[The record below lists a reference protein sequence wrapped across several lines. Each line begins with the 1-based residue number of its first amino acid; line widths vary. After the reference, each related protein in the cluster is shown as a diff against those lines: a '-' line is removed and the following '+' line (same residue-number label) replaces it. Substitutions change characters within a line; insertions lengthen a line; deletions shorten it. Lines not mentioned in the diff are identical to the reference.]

1 MYLIKCFSCLHLCH
15 DCSTV
20 VLGKNVAA
28 LAPFHELRNWISSP
42 CRPAT
47 DLWLNHPLTWLS
59 WASISCMAVWHSIL
73 FHYIQ
78 FDATKSVGAPPY
90 RNISQ
95 TNGAWFCLLKS
106 PIAVL
111 KNFRCCVCVWV
122 GGKLQ
127 SFLLPRCI
135 SLTLKKVHKTQKKS
149 MQSSKNGKNL
159 PVSSILLKWCLKVCH
174 TLICMPCLQ
183 IIITA
188 FRLTPSSLQSSKAL
202 DIHVCQPDFGNCNLR
217 KIVAQ
222 FCDLAKLLNQLCLS
236 NRFGAFNYHKLNTA
250 LQRILIRQIEYIAAK
265 GVVLPKGFT
274 FNLSPSLLLFSFF
287 FFLLSIY

>member
-1 MYLIKCFSCLHLCH
+1 
-15 DCSTV
+15 
-20 VLGKNVAA
+20 
-28 LAPFHELRNWISSP
+28 
-42 CRPAT
+42 
-47 DLWLNHPLTWLS
+47 
-59 WASISCMAVWHSIL
+59 
-73 FHYIQ
+73 
-78 FDATKSVGAPPY
+78 
-90 RNISQ
+90 
-95 TNGAWFCLLKS
+95 
-106 PIAVL
+106 
-111 KNFRCCVCVWV
+111 
-122 GGKLQ
+122 
-127 SFLLPRCI
+127 
-135 SLTLKKVHKTQKKS
+135 
-149 MQSSKNGKNL
+149 MQPSKNGKNL
-159 PVSSILLKWCLKVCH
+159 PVSSIHLKWCLKVCH
-174 TLICMPCLQ
+174 TLICMPGLQ

-287 FFLLSIY
+287 LPPQSFFNLLTEIQAVKRIQSTAPNFVVRWDWIGRWSWLGSGGWVWPALNLYVNKSRGAKAKRQVIAYAGCASSAASHSRLAKLISRRV